1 MVMFM
6 SENTFKSSKSS
17 LISDELFNT
26 LSLEQDSYIAIINA
40 EGNSFAK
47 LVIDFIR
54 QHCPVLH
61 SHFLHNINNNVL
73 LFKTIEEK
81 EKAFEHEFKWFF
93 AHIYSQIKLSEGN
106 FDISIIPIDFND
118 LKKHTHSVFVS
129 DFHKDSNEFCGI
141 DLELWNLPEKQDLS
155 YIDLNDFLA
164 LESFNFLN
172 SFVLKFSCE
181 YSDHYE
187 DFTWI
192 DDLDV
197 LVLNHPLYV
206 DYDSIRKDHFLN
218 KDDEQTVLNYLL
230 EINRSDKIKHP
241 FILFKK
247 ELSILNEFIHS
258 YI

>member
-17 LISDELFNT
+17 LISDELFNA
-26 LSLEQDSYIAIINA
+26 LLLEQDSYISIINA
-40 EGNSFAK
+40 EGDSFAK

-54 QHCPVLH
+54 KHCPVLY

-93 AHIYSQIKLSEGN
+93 SHTYSQIKLSEGN
-106 FDISIIPIDFND
+106 FNISIIPVDFDD
-118 LKKHTHSVFVS
+118 LKQHTHSVFVS
-129 DFHKDSNEFCGI
+129 DFHKDSNEFYGI

-155 YIDLNDFLA
+155 CIKLNDFLA

-181 YSDHYE
+181 YSDYYE

-197 LVLNHPLYV
+197 FILNHPLHV
-206 DYDSIRKDHFLN
+206 DYDSIKKDHFLN

-230 EINRSDKIKHP
+230 EINQSDKIKHP